1 MGSINSR
8 PIHENNYS
16 NNLHRKHYNRF
27 LSLSCLQSLLS
38 SFNHR
43 SSDNDFH
50 RFNNKQRSCSK
61 KKVLILGL
69 DGVGKTELF
78 TQLIRHDKKKLKIDS
93 LPRPTI
99 GYNVETIKLRCH
111 HLCHRRYHKITL
123 WDCGGQSSVRSL
135 WSYHYSNT
143 SLLLWLINIH
153 DRSRLDANLHLL
165 SQILTN
171 PTLHRVPVLIVLY
184 NSSFDQNNQEK
195 SNENTA
201 QDLLTNLEISFRFLA
216 ALPTSRASTCK
227 WQVIDVTLDENNSQR
242 DLKKIRQSF
251 RELME
256 L

>member
-1 MGSINSR
+1 MGSINSKSS
-8 PIHENNYS
+8 HENNCS
-16 NNLHRKHYNRF
+16 NTLQIKHYNRF
-27 LSLSCLQSLLS
+27 SSLSRLQSLLS
-38 SFNHR
+38 SCHHQR
-43 SSDNDFH
+43 DDNDFQC
-50 RFNNKQRSCSK
+50 FNNKERSCSK

-78 TQLIRHDKKKLKIDS
+78 TRLICYDKKRLKIDS

-111 HLCHRRYHKITL
+111 HLYHRQYHKITL

-143 SLLLWLINIH
+143 SLLLWLINIY
-153 DRSRLDANLHLL
+153 DRSRLDTNLHLL

-171 PTLHRVPVLIVLY
+171 PIFYRVPVLIVLY
-184 NSSFDQNNQEK
+184 NSSLDQNNQEK
-195 SNENTA
+195 SDENTN

-216 ALPTSRASTCK
+216 TLSTSRASTFK
-227 WQVIDVTLDENNSQR
+227 WQVIDITLDENDSQR
-242 DLKKIRQSF
+242 DFKKIRQSF